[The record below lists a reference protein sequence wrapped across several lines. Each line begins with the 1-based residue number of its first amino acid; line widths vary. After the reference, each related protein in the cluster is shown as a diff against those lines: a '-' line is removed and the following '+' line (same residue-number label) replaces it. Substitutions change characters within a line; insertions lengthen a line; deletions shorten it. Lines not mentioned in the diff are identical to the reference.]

1 MGIEHEAIHLETS
14 SVLFR
19 ETPIHLMQAVDTSE
33 HVTRRVIW
41 LDDLDRQRDVTIES
55 YENAWSA

>member
-41 LDDLDRQRDVTIES
+41 LDDLDRQRDVTI
-55 YENAWSA
+55 